1 VNDLIDKDPLYYK
14 EYSLNPYLASY
25 HNASHI
31 QSNSLNQR
39 IRKLIKLF
47 LWPLSIFGNFLI
59 GSTKY
64 KENNLFNN
72 SFRPKYLFV
81 VCYSKEHRAFPI
93 LNNIIKVSNPDEVLV
108 YTDNRDVYKY
118 YLSKKINCI
127 YLKILGLA
135 FDQSLSQASNLSS
148 EELFILSKVKLYFD
162 HIEIIMKKF
171 RPKFTLTICD
181 LQTIERVIT
190 EVAEK
195 FNSVTIT
202 HQHGQM
208 KKTNPLLKYTISN
221 YIVVWGE
228 QTRKNFIDLFEKT
241 KIIVLGTDIYQEL
254 FEKAIEANED
264 EKTFITLAL
273 NPRSNEINFFIIEKV
288 CKQMNNLSAKER
300 MKYSLVLKLHPEM
313 NIRYWSSKFISYIKA
328 SSLKMEYKIY
338 TDQNEYVLKK
348 SKILIVLSSSITLQA
363 FICNVS
369 VICVESIP
377 DLYKNPAVFFNRIP
391 ESVVK
396 IGNLSNEIQ
405 NRLQNSHYNRTIIS
419 KQKLSL
425 KEEIAFFDA
434 SLREKE
440 WINTLDKTLA

>member
-1 VNDLIDKDPLYYK
+1 
-14 EYSLNPYLASY
+14 
-25 HNASHI
+25 
-31 QSNSLNQR
+31 
-39 IRKLIKLF
+39 
-47 LWPLSIFGNFLI
+47 LI

-127 YLKILGLA
+127 YLKISGLA
-135 FDQSLSQASNLSS
+135 FDKSLSQASNLSS

-254 FEKAIEANED
+254 FEEAIEANED

-273 NPRSNEINFFIIEKV
+273 NPRSNEINLFLIEKV

-300 MKYSLVLKLHPEM
+300 MKYSFVLKLHPEM

-338 TDQNEYVLKK
+338 TNQNEYVLKK
-348 SKILIVLSSSITLQA
+348 SKILIVLSSSIALQA